1 MLGTS
6 NNIQNDIFKSNND
19 HIFLPTM
26 TYKNLFGF
34 REWQR
39 ESFIRNFLRKHVKD
53 KVTIH
58 FLRWIWLPSDCGIM
72 IAFNNMTMPSHIL
85 LSSHWPRKRVCEKH
99 FNIKN
104 QSFSTAKIGLHS
116 IEIDETFYRLRSL
129 RYRIINTFT
138 RIFTYDYILLVWFH
152 FIFVLV
158 WYVGHNFLLLPTYEL

>member
-1 MLGTS
+1 MRKCLSLLQNAGRTPS
-6 NNIQNDIFKSNND
+6 ILYHWMVKVSKNTFYDTACNVIRIIQNDVFKSNND

-58 FLRWIWLPSDCGIM
+58 FFRWIWLPSDCGIM

-116 IEIDETFYRLRSL
+116 IEID
-129 RYRIINTFT
+129 
-138 RIFTYDYILLVWFH
+138 
-152 FIFVLV
+152 
-158 WYVGHNFLLLPTYEL
+158 